1 MMLSKAAQYMHGHLK
16 GEDSDFRSVSI
27 DTRSLQAG
35 ALYLAIKGDRFDG
48 HDFVEQAMQNGASA
62 CVVEKYSAI
71 NKDQKPLVEVEDTR
85 IALGLLASAWKKQYQ
100 PLCVAITGSSGK
112 TTVKEMVAAILNLA
126 GQTLATKGN
135 LNNDIGVPL
144 TLLRL
149 KESDKYAVIELGASA
164 EGEIEYTSK
173 LVCPDVALITNIAP
187 AHIEGFGSIEAISR
201 AKSEIFEG
209 LVENGTAIINLD
221 EPFNTEWEEKLVN
234 KAVFKVS
241 SDFKDEADLWLDN
254 IVIQKEGSSNFQIK
268 SRATVLDIQLKLL
281 GEHNAHNAL
290 LAAAV
295 AKVFGVK
302 DEHIVKGLENI
313 KPVPGRLNPLPGIKK
328 LKIIDDSYNANP
340 SSVKAALNLLS
351 NCSDKTAVIL
361 GDMAELGK
369 NSPELHKEIG
379 EWAAK
384 KNILQLVAIG
394 QYAKYV
400 AEGFGQQAVVFLNQG
415 EAINQLPKILED
427 GATVLIK
434 GSRSAQMENIVNTLI
449 NKELK

>member
-1 MMLSKAAQYMHGHLK
+1 MMLSEAAQYMHGHLK
-16 GEDSDFRSVSI
+16 GVDSDFRSVSI
-27 DTRSLQAG
+27 DTRNLQAG

-48 HDFVEQAMQNGASA
+48 HDFVDQAIQCGASA
-62 CVVEKYSAI
+62 CVVEKYSAK
-71 NKDQKPLVEVEDTR
+71 NEDQKPIVEVEDTR
-85 IALGLLASAWKKQYQ
+85 IALGLLASAWKKQYH

-112 TTVKEMVAAILNLA
+112 TTVKEMVAAILVLA

-135 LNNDIGVPL
+135 FNNDIGVPL

-149 KESDKYAVIELGASA
+149 KETDKYAVVELGASA

-201 AKSEIFEG
+201 AKSEIFDG
-209 LVENGTAIINLD
+209 LVSNGTAIINLD
-221 EPFNTEWEEKLVN
+221 EPFNTEWKEKLVN
-234 KAVFKVS
+234 KTVFKVS
-241 SDFKDEADLWLDN
+241 SYFRDDADLWLDN
-254 IVIQKEGSSNFQIK
+254 IVIKKEGNSVFQIK
-268 SRATVLDIQLKLL
+268 SRESVLEIKLKLL

-295 AKVFGVK
+295 AKVCGVK
-302 DEHIVKGLENI
+302 DELIVKGLENVN
-313 KPVPGRLNPLPGIKK
+313 PVSGRLNPLRGVNN
-328 LKIIDDSYNANP
+328 LKIIDDTYNANP
-340 SSVKAALNLLS
+340 LSVKAALNLLS
-351 NCSDKTAVIL
+351 SCGGKTAVIL
-361 GDMAELGK
+361 GDMAELGE

-384 KNILQLVAIG
+384 KNIFQLVAIG

-400 AEGFGQQAVVFLNQG
+400 AKGFGPQAVVFLSQD